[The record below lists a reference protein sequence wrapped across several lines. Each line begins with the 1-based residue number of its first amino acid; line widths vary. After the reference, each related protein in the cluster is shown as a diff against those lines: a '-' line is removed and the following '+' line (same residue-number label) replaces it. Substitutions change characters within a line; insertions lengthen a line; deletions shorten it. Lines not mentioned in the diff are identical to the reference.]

1 MTKNDTPREEQE
13 HAPPETPETEEATP
27 EEKTDAERAAE
38 YLEGWKRSQADYQN
52 LQKDT
57 QQRLQ
62 HINKFATEQF
72 LQELLPMVD
81 HFKYALAGIPPEDR
95 DNAWAKGIE
104 YIQQNFM
111 NILKAHGAEPIAA
124 VGKPFDATMHE
135 ALEEVDGDGTQDSGT
150 VAEEVSTGFTLNGKV
165 IQVARVKVVK

>member
-1 MTKNDTPREEQE
+1 MTQNETSMEDEQEME
-13 HAPPETPETEEATP
+13 HAPPEAEKEP

-52 LQKDT
+52 LQKET

-81 HFKYALAGIPPEDR
+81 HFKYALAGIPAEDR

-111 NILKAHGAEPIAA
+111 NILKAHGAEPIDT
-124 VGKPFDATMHE
+124 VGKPFDATKHE
-135 ALEEVDGDGTQDSGT
+135 AIEEVEGDGKQKSGT